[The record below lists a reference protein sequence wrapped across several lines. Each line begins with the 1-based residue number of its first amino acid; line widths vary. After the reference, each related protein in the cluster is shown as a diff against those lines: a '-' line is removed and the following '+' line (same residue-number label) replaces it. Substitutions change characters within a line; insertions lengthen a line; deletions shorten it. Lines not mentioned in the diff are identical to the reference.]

1 MASIINVPPVEMIIY
16 QKGSSNPVASITT
29 TRVDCKKSWIKTNL
43 HVVRDL
49 HDLIVAVSDLILLHF
64 NCILISPVIKGPHS
78 LLRTAINFVFS
89 VMFYRRVY
97 GRPKKA

>member
-1 MASIINVPPVEMIIY
+1 MIIY

-29 TRVDCKKSWIKTNL
+29 TRVSIVKKSWIKTNL

-64 NCILISPVIKGPHS
+64 NCILIPPVIKGPT
-78 LLRTAINFVFS
+78 LLAL
-89 VMFYRRVY
+89 Y
-97 GRPKKA
+97 GY